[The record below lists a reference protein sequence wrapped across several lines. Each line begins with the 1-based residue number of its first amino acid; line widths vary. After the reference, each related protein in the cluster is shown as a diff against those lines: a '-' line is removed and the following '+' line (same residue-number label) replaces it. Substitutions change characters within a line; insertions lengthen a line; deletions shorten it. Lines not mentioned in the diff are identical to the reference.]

1 MFTPTHAAVA
11 RTAYLVKPTSP
22 QPANQDAKHSTRL
35 RFPEVLLAIVGLA
48 LVAFSVLLPILMG
61 AVTENGGA
69 GVAFRSGYLRALTPF
84 ITNASMASSF
94 VVAAVVLSFEK
105 SKANAAAV
113 LFGILTLSVFTAEIS
128 LSFYLSLFRPLT
140 GTAPNLSAIFLL
152 IGLVP
157 FGLGC
162 TMFTLASIV
171 SGR

>member
-1 MFTPTHAAVA
+1 
-11 RTAYLVKPTSP
+11 LG
-22 QPANQDAKHSTRL
+22 
-35 RFPEVLLAIVGLA
+35 IVGLA

-61 AVTENGGA
+61 VVTQNGGA
-69 GVAFRSGYLRALTPF
+69 GAAFRSGYLRALTPF
-84 ITNASMASSF
+84 VTNASMASSF

-113 LFGILTLSVFTAEIS
+113 LFGILTLLVFTAEIS

-157 FGLGC
+157 LGLGC
-162 TMFTLASIV
+162 TMFTLASIM

>member
-1 MFTPTHAAVA
+1 MFTPTLTALAGA
-11 RTAYLVKPTSP
+11 AYLVKSAST
-22 QPANQDAKHSTRL
+22 QPANQDAKHSTRP
-35 RFPEVLLAIVGLA
+35 RFPEALLAIIGLA
-48 LVAFSVLLPILMG
+48 LVAFSVFLPISMG
-61 AVTENGGA
+61 AVTENGGTGA
-69 GVAFRSGYLRALTPF
+69 GFRSGYLRALTPF

-157 FGLGC
+157 LGLGC
-162 TMFTLASIV
+162 TMFTLASIM